1 MSGTLSPEGCFSRL
15 GERMRARLL
24 VVVASFTLVLSACTD
39 HRSAAANPTT
49 APTLTGDPA
58 HPGVTQGWVD
68 TKLYFGL
75 GLAAHPDQGV
85 TEARWREFLDQE
97 VSPRFP
103 DGLSVLDVN
112 GQWQGKTQSTPERL
126 RSKLLI
132 IDYPDTQQNR
142 DKIDAIRAA
151 WKKLTGDQSVL
162 RVTQP
167 ADVSF

>member
-1 MSGTLSPEGCFSRL
+1 
-15 GERMRARLL
+15 MRTRLL
-24 VVVASFTLVLSACTD
+24 VCVASITLALNACTA
-39 HRSAAANPTT
+39 HRATSAAAT
-49 APTLTGDPA
+49 APTLTGDLA
-58 HPGVTQGWVD
+58 HPGATQGWVD

-75 GLAAHPDQGV
+75 GLTDQPANGIS
-85 TEARWREFLDQE
+85 ESRWREFLDRE
-97 VSPRFP
+97 VTPRFP
-103 DGLSVLDVN
+103 DGLSVLDVY
-112 GQWQGKTQSTPERL
+112 GQWQGKTQTVPERL

>member
-1 MSGTLSPEGCFSRL
+1 
-15 GERMRARLL
+15 MRARLL

-39 HRSAAANPTT
+39 HRSAATNPTT
-49 APTLTGDPA
+49 APTLAGDPA

-75 GLAAHPDQGV
+75 GLADHPDQGIS
-85 TEARWREFLDQE
+85 EARWREFLDQE

-103 DGLSVLDVN
+103 DGLSVLDVY
-112 GQWQGKTQSTPERL
+112 GQWQGKSQSVPERL